1 MWELDH
7 IESRAPENWCFWI
20 VVLQKS
26 LESHLDSKG
35 VKPVHPKVNQFW
47 IFIGRT
53 DVEPEAPIL
62 WPPDVKNWLIG
73 KDPDAGKY
81 WRQEKRM
88 TEDEMVGWH
97 HQLDG
102 HEFEQASGVGDG
114 QGGLVYCSS
123 WGHKELDMT
132 EQLNWAEWRKSNR
145 NSSYLNKYNRL
156 FLSTLK
162 ISWSLNYRIVT
173 EISMYTDVIFKI
185 TVTWRRGKESCIVL
199 QSFSST
205 LNGKW
210 LMLITLWKAK
220 YLYCNL

>member
-7 IESRAPENWCFWI
+7 KESRAPENWCFWI
-20 VVLQKS
+20 VVLEKS

-47 IFIGRT
+47 IFIRRT

-81 WRQEKRM
+81 WRQEKRV

-97 HQLDG
+97 HWLNGD
-102 HEFEQASGVGDG
+102 EFVWTPGVGDG
-114 QGGLVYCSS
+114 QGGLVCCSS

-162 ISWSLNYRIVT
+162 MSWSLKYRIVT
-173 EISMYTDVIFKI
+173 EISVYTDVIFKI
-185 TVTWRRGKESCIVL
+185 TVT
-199 QSFSST
+199 
-205 LNGKW
+205 
-210 LMLITLWKAK
+210 
-220 YLYCNL
+220 